1 MYHVY
6 IHCIYRYRY
15 LILETYHI
23 FPTFPLR
30 PTGRTHRT
38 DPPDGSHVTA
48 STEAVYVV
56 MGAIDA
62 DASGSISWAEF
73 LSAIFLS
80 QEGEH
85 WNTRHDVGL
94 EKAWKMEIKKTDY
107 LEP

>member
-1 MYHVY
+1 
-6 IHCIYRYRY
+6 
-15 LILETYHI
+15 
-23 FPTFPLR
+23 
-30 PTGRTHRT
+30 
-38 DPPDGSHVTA
+38 
-48 STEAVYVV
+48 

-94 EKAWKMEIKKTDY
+94 EKAWKMEIKNRLFIAINTIISHKSIGNVHGLSRILMGILMDY
-107 LEP
+107 HGFSGSCCDLHM